1 MTYQTVA
8 AQLRV
13 STGSVSTA
21 GTPPEAPWL
30 LTSNGAGTAA
40 TTPKHLSLPNAG
52 GLAYPA
58 NDGAALH
65 DTSFTYIC
73 NHQLHQLE
81 TRSMRQYGS
90 FSNLWYLIP

>member
-30 LTSNGAGTAA
+30 LTSNGARVQQRLLRNISRYQTQV
-40 TTPKHLSLPNAG
+40 
-52 GLAYPA
+52 
-58 NDGAALH
+58 D
-65 DTSFTYIC
+65 
-73 NHQLHQLE
+73 
-81 TRSMRQYGS
+81 
-90 FSNLWYLIP
+90 